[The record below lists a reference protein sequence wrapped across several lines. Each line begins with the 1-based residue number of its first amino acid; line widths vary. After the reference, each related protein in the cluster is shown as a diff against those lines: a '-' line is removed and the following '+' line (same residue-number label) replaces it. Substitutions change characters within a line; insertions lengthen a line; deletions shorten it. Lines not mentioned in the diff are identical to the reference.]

1 MTDRKGVSGVLLIA
15 KKAMEGEEE
24 MNVLFL
30 RFIDRI
36 LNMIN
41 EPVVLF
47 DKELNPVKANAAGW
61 RFFDTCRAAGIP
73 PEADLSGF
81 AEANKNRPSFLCE
94 GCPVHQT
101 KEAGLPCTKRC
112 NQGIVQSEPLRNAD
126 GALEGVVVTLVGR
139 PAGRPYLTET

>member
-36 LNMIN
+36 LNMID

-61 RFFDTCRAAGIP
+61 RFFDTC
-73 PEADLSGF
+73 
-81 AEANKNRPSFLCE
+81 KNRPSFLCE
-94 GCPVHQT
+94 GCPVRRA
-101 KEAGLPCTKRC
+101 KEAGLPCAKRC

-139 PAGRPYLTET
+139 PAGRPYLTEA